1 MGDGTL
7 DSYGNGIRNEVR
19 NNEQNIVKMQL
30 NNMISSDIVNVNIN
44 GLT

>member
-1 MGDGTL
+1 MGDGAN
-7 DSYGNGIRNEVR
+7 DSFGNGIRNEVR

-30 NNMISSDIVNVNIN
+30 NNMINTDIVNVNIN